1 MIRYYQE
8 LLNEFI
14 DLTENKRT
22 RKSMLFTLETMK
34 NKMQSLK
41 GGKEYVFNNSNK
53 TRRRK
58 LEST

>member
-8 LLNEFI
+8 LLNECI

-22 RKSMLFTLETMK
+22 HKSMLLTLETMK

-41 GGKEYVFNNSNK
+41 GVKQDARK
-53 TRRRK
+53 TQ
-58 LEST
+58 